1 MPRDLARAMY
11 DQLEE
16 TLSSITYRH
25 HPHGEP
31 ADAKGDMRT
40 GDERMKS
47 LAGCGDAASLRSA
60 INELCA
66 EFGKVT
72 YVDVLTMAESEKR
85 RALCFLRL
93 ESAAQER
100 ELMSAL
106 DVRRFGEDLV
116 MIVDLARQP
125 PAAAPQPRMQQGS

>member
-1 MPRDLARAMY
+1 
-11 DQLEE
+11 
-16 TLSSITYRH
+16 
-25 HPHGEP
+25 
-31 ADAKGDMRT
+31 MRT

-125 PAAAPQPRMQQGS
+125 PAAAPQPGMQPGS